1 MTTILDVQGIN
12 PPNHFSRPI
21 QAFLT
26 PSNLSSAPAPEET
39 AAQLVNYVTSSSA
52 PAHALWELWDAF
64 FTAVATSPASH
75 DPHLTLI
82 DALHVQP
89 PTELNVRARSS
100 LHSYIGPDGK
110 LHWQTL
116 PLFSAQ
122 WRDVHDILEA
132 WRDWDGVRSGAG
144 DNSTISALSSSGD
157 EYFLRFC
164 VFSSALLKA
173 TKGKGEVHPIWV
185 FYACRDVLE
194 REGPQPR
201 QPKAHRMSSEQLWAL
216 DVRIAAIWM
225 RDGGRVLW
233 ETDND
238 ELRRHWA
245 AALDDPTELWP
256 RENGLTRDR
265 WRLWGERLRA
275 LCTEG
280 ILDKKTRVVVTEASE
295 VVSGILENPT

>member
-1 MTTILDVQGIN
+1 MTTILDVPGTN
-12 PPNHFSRPI
+12 PPNPFSRPI

-26 PSNLSSAPAPEET
+26 PSNLCSAPTPEET
-39 AAQLVNYVTSSSA
+39 AAQLVKSVTSSSA

-82 DALHVQP
+82 DAFHAQP
-89 PTELNVRARSS
+89 PTELNVRAGSS
-100 LHSYIGPDGK
+100 LRRYIGAEGK

-122 WRDVHDILEA
+122 WRDVHDTLEA

-144 DNSTISALSSSGD
+144 DNSTVSALRSSGD
-157 EYFLRFC
+157 EYFLHFC
-164 VFSSALLKA
+164 VFSSTLLKA
-173 TKGKGEVHPIWV
+173 TKGKGEVHHICV

-194 REGPQPR
+194 REGPQLR
-201 QPKAHRMSSEQLWAL
+201 QPKAHRMSSEQVWAL

-225 RDGGRVLW
+225 RDGGQVLW
-233 ETDND
+233 ETDGD
-238 ELRRHWA
+238 ELRQHWA
-245 AALDDPTELWP
+245 AALDGPTELWP
-256 RENGLTRDR
+256 REDGLTRER
-265 WRLWGERLRA
+265 WRLWRERLRA
-275 LCTEG
+275 LSTEG
-280 ILDKKTRVVVTEASE
+280 ILDKETRVVITEAAE